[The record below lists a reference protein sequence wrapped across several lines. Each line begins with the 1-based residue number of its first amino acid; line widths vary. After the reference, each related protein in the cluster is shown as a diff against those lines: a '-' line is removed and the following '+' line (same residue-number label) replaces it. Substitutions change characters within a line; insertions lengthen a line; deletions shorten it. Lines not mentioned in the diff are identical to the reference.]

1 MKDKLEVSPTK
12 TISMFVVGLIIFII
26 TATNVIYH
34 TTLVQKLDLN
44 SLHALT
50 NYFGKPRRHYDGP
63 IWHKMMTFC
72 ANFGEVKSILYI
84 TLFLALILIFKNYKL
99 SLWLLVTIYTGT
111 YINFLIKQIIAR
123 PRPYNHLLVDHGY
136 SFPSGHSNASTL
148 FALAILLVVIPL
160 IKNKAI
166 RYSIAIVV
174 VIFWIGVLSCRLYF
188 HAHYLTDVIGGFSL
202 GMIWIAL
209 FSMMLPLF
217 NIKLKKK

>member
-26 TATNVIYH
+26 TAMNVIYH

-160 IKNKAI
+160 IKNK
-166 RYSIAIVV
+166 RYDIV
-174 VIFWIGVLSCRLYF
+174 LL
-188 HAHYLTDVIGGFSL
+188 
-202 GMIWIAL
+202 
-209 FSMMLPLF
+209 
-217 NIKLKKK
+217 